1 MISYKWP
8 KSPSFG
14 CTKVS
19 YFLLL
24 LLVYVWF
31 LNPFLSALCHGCINL
46 VFPRNTDFGISLG
59 LQEARGMLFLLWIL
73 SQHLVVMT
81 GALHLCRDPVCGWGW
96 REIVFKPWCL
106 PVWPQMRGLYVSVY
120 RGWEVESKTV
130 VLSISSSFQ
139 IERCLRGRWVW
150 CYQWKLVCP
159 LISTC
164 SSDGVS
170 WSWQWPLFFIAASIL
185 SPKDPTKIFWITD
198 YIYCIICLLIISH
211 PRRVCEGW
219 LTSEILP
226 QPDFYTVLIEY
237 TKLHICD

>member
-14 CTKVS
+14 CTQVS

-46 VFPRNTDFGISLG
+46 VFPRNIDFGISLG
-59 LQEARGMLFLLWIL
+59 FQEARGMLFLLWIL

-81 GALHLCRDPVCGWGW
+81 GALHLCRDPACGWGW

-120 RGWEVESKTV
+120 RGWEVKSKTV
-130 VLSISSSFQ
+130 VLSISSSFH
-139 IERCLRGRWVW
+139 IKRCLRGRWVW

-170 WSWQWPLFFIAASIL
+170 YWLMELTVTPL
-185 SPKDPTKIFWITD
+185 
-198 YIYCIICLLIISH
+198 
-211 PRRVCEGW
+211 
-219 LTSEILP
+219 
-226 QPDFYTVLIEY
+226 
-237 TKLHICD
+237 LHCC